1 MQFDSTSYRYKKRRG
16 RMKVVNY
23 AKIDFCKNQEII
35 VPSMQ
40 YDSIYVWVKS
50 KFYNMVGNKY
60 GD

>member
-1 MQFDSTSYRYKKRRG
+1 
-16 RMKVVNY
+16 MKVVNY